1 MALVVVTGPI
11 IRAGESLSEGLDL
24 SSGELLRLT
33 MPLDWT
39 PAPLSFQLSS
49 DGKQYSD
56 AFHLSGFEVSMTT
69 VVPNSVVVV
78 PYDVGRAIA
87 WLKVRSGTRDKP
99 IPQEADRT
107 FAIDISTSTGKPS
120 SGWVRCYGWMW
131 AQVP

>member
-49 DGKQYSD
+49 DGIHYND

-69 VVPNSVVVV
+69 VFPNSVIIV

-99 IPQEADRT
+99 ILQQADRT
-107 FAIDISTSTGKPS
+107 FAVDISTSAPTSTGKPS
-120 SGWVRCYGWMW
+120 SGWVWYW
-131 AQVP
+131 VPG